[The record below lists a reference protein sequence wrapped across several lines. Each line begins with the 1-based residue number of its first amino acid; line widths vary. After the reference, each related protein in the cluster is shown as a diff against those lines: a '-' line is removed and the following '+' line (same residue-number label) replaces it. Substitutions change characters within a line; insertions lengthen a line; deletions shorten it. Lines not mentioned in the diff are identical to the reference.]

1 MSGSASIGNTG
12 GDWVADDAC
21 TLPVAERPLRVGEFD
36 ELFRTSLE
44 RVGRLSASRIRL
56 VLTGR
61 SGLQTL
67 AADLA
72 ARESCCSFF
81 DFAVTGQRVGSS
93 LAGRE
98 VVHLEIAVPGGREDV
113 LAALADRAEAVGAL
127 AGGGFEARGGSVA
140 GGGLEARGGSVPGGD
155 R

>member
-1 MSGSASIGNTG
+1 MSGSVSIGNTG

-21 TLPVAERPLRVGEFD
+21 TLPVLERPLRVREFD

-44 RVGRLSASRIRL
+44 RVERLSASRIRL

-67 AADLA
+67 AEDLA
-72 ARESCCSFF
+72 ARESSCCSFF
-81 DFAVTGQRVGSS
+81 DFAVTGQCVGSS

-98 VVHLEIAVPGGREDV
+98 VVHLEIEVPGGREDV
-113 LAALADRAEAVGAL
+113 LAALADRAEAVGPL
-127 AGGGFEARGGSVA
+127 A
-140 GGGLEARGGSVPGGD
+140 GGGLEARGGSVAGGG